1 VKCARNRTIFSTSPP
16 DTLAQVLPRQ
26 LASIDVFRAAVLS
39 IVLTLAVGPNASLLC
54 AVWCHPDAASTG
66 SCEHPDPTSTPSVN
80 AKDGCPD
87 IAAGTSA
94 LVREEMRRGVSASD
108 GQHAVVVPPFQFVPP
123 PTPPEFGREPGQH
136 PPLEARPLVLA
147 LRI

>member
-1 VKCARNRTIFSTSPP
+1 MTFATERMAR
-16 DTLAQVLPRQ
+16 VLPLR

-54 AVWCHPDAASTG
+54 AVWCHPDASTG
-66 SCEHPDPTSTPSVN
+66 SCEHSDPTSTPSVT

-87 IAAGTSA
+87 IAAGMSA
-94 LVREEMRRGVSASD
+94 LVREDVRRGVSASD
-108 GQHAVVVPPFQFVPP
+108 AQYAVVGTPSQFGPP
-123 PTPPEFGREPGQH
+123 PTSPEFGPEPGQH
-136 PPLEARPLVLA
+136 PPPETKPLILA